1 MRLFIQKTP
10 QSIRALPKLPSSK
23 SISNRLLM
31 ISALSGNK
39 ISAINLSES
48 DDTRTMIRLLQSK
61 DKIKDAGH
69 AGTTMRFLTAF
80 YSIGNEEVILT
91 GTERMKNRP
100 IGKLVEALVELG
112 ASIDYLE
119 KKGYPPLRI
128 RGKRLEGKQIKIDS
142 GISSQYISALLM
154 TAPYLKG
161 GLEIIL
167 EGETLSYSYI
177 ELTLSLMQEAG
188 ARVEKKNNII
198 RVKESPYVEKTIT
211 AEADWSSASYWFMIA
226 GMHPDAEIMLKGLQ
240 KKSYQGDSHIT
251 AMFDN
256 LGVRSGFS
264 EEGLKLTGS
273 EVSLKEFRY
282 DFRNNPDMV
291 QSFIPYCIAKSIP
304 FYFSGCRSLR
314 IKETDRVKALYN
326 ELLKFG
332 VEISFSNDGDLLWW
346 DGKTKP
352 DWNRKVRIETY
363 KDHRMALGMA
373 PLSIKTN
380 QLIIEDPEVVSKSYP
395 GFWNDIEKA
404 GFVINKQP

>member
-1 MRLFIQKTP
+1 MKISIENIPLTIKAHP
-10 QSIRALPKLPSSK
+10 QLPSSK

-39 ISAINLSES
+39 IRPGNLSDS
-48 DDTRTMIRLLQSK
+48 DDTRIMIKLLQSK
-61 DKIKDAGH
+61 SKIKDAGH

-80 YSIGNEEVILT
+80 YAAGNEEIILT

-119 KKGYPPLRI
+119 KQGYPPLRI
-128 RGKRLEGKQIKIDS
+128 RGKKLEGKQIKVDS

-154 TAPYLKG
+154 IGPYLKG
-161 GLEIIL
+161 GLEIML
-167 EGETLSYSYI
+167 EGETISYSYI

-188 ARVEKKNNII
+188 AILEKENNII
-198 RVKESPYVEKTIT
+198 RVKESPYAEKTIT

-226 GMHPDAEIMLKGLQ
+226 GIHPDAEIILQGLQ

-251 AMFDN
+251 ALFDN

-273 EVSLKEFRY
+273 EFSLKEFHY
-282 DFRNNPDMV
+282 DFRDNPDMV
-291 QSFIPYCIAKSIP
+291 QSFIPYCIAKNIP

-332 VEISFSNDGDLLWW
+332 VEISFSDNGDLIWW

-352 DWNRKVRIETY
+352 DWNRDVRIVTY
-363 KDHRMALGMA
+363 KDHRMALGLA
-373 PLSIKTN
+373 PLSIKSN
-380 QLIIEDPEVVSKSYP
+380 HLMIEDPEVVSKSYP
-395 GFWNDIEKA
+395 GFWKDLEKA
-404 GFVINKQP
+404 GFEIKKQN